1 MNRHEQQRPAR
12 EFTLQ
17 GLPNGQPYTAPWC
30 RIIPLESEDFI
41 CVSGELDEQ
50 GSEEEEWEEDEEIA
64 PGWQDRLDKW

>member
-1 MNRHEQQRPAR
+1 MNRQEQQRTVVEWTA
-12 EFTLQ
+12 LA
-17 GLPNGQPYTAPWC
+17 YTPPRC
-30 RIIPLESEDFI
+30 RIVPLESEDFI